1 MAQSFITTK
10 LAGHR
15 TLVEGFD
22 NMGTAH
28 QTILNSEE
36 FDEIEQH
43 FELEQAD
50 DVFNQAV
57 AAFFAPLTEAAEQ
70 HQDQVAQG
78 IDPAFLLVVEEGQ
91 AGQAARDQVVI
102 ELGLDTVILRML
114 AVGDT
119 SRLLWVGDVIEVLAY
134 VQPTLEE
141 ADAPFDWHDQ
151 FTGATITPRSIVKTV
166 KNTLKYVAREGDALF
181 AKPAEIAP
189 APGSKE
195 AS

>member
-1 MAQSFITTK
+1 MAQSFTTIK
-10 LAGHR
+10 LSGHR
-15 TLVEGFD
+15 VLVEGFD

-70 HQDQVAQG
+70 HRDQVAQG
-78 IDPAFLLVVEEGQ
+78 IDPAFLLVVDEGQ
-91 AGQAARDQVVI
+91 VGQAARDQVVI

-141 ADAPFDWHDQ
+141 TDAPFDWHDQ
-151 FTGATITPRSIVKTV
+151 FTGTTILQP
-166 KNTLKYVAREGDALF
+166 GDPDVDAF
-181 AKPAEIAP
+181 DQTIDFTAQ
-189 APGSKE
+189 GDE
-195 AS
+195 AGV

>member
-1 MAQSFITTK
+1 MAQSFTTTK
-10 LAGHR
+10 LAGHS

-28 QTILNSEE
+28 QAILNSEE

-70 HQDQVAQG
+70 HRDQVAQG
-78 IDPAFLLVVEEGQ
+78 IDPAFLLVVDEGQ
-91 AGQAARDQVVI
+91 VGQAARDQVVI

-114 AVGDT
+114 ATGDT

-141 ADAPFDWHDQ
+141 TDAPFDWLDQ
-151 FTGATITPRSIVKTV
+151 YTGATILQP
-166 KNTLKYVAREGDALF
+166 GDPDVDAF
-181 AKPAEIAP
+181 DQTIDFTAQ
-189 APGSKE
+189 GDE
-195 AS
+195 AGV

>member
-1 MAQSFITTK
+1 MAQSFTTTK

-22 NMGTAH
+22 NMGTAR

-36 FDEIEQH
+36 FDEIEEYSEQ
-43 FELEQAD
+43 EQAD
-50 DVFNQAV
+50 YVFNQAV
-57 AAFFAPLTEAAEQ
+57 AEFFAPLTQAAEL
-70 HQDQVAQG
+70 HRDQVAQG

-114 AVGDT
+114 ASGDT

-134 VQPTLEE
+134 APPTPEE
-141 ADAPFDWHDQ
+141 TDVPFDWHDQ
-151 FTGATITPRSIVKTV
+151 YTGATILQP
-166 KNTLKYVAREGDALF
+166 GDPDVDAF
-181 AKPAEIAP
+181 DQAMEYIPE
-189 APGSKE
+189 PGE
-195 AS
+195 PTI